1 MPLRGPRKKRR
12 RVSPSLKSRSG
23 TVSEDEKMD
32 WGHVGVRVESAV
44 GAASDDEED
53 ARMRGDNAYPGATN
67 SIGSVHQRRW
77 YLSLDKRNSGFVKAG
92 GDGIWRRGDG
102 DVGGFEAFFVRGPEV
117 ERSLVTGRL
126 SEKVMKD
133 EGVEGFVARK
143 MWRPVLE

>member
-1 MPLRGPRKKRR
+1 M
-12 RVSPSLKSRSG
+12 
-23 TVSEDEKMD
+23 SEDEKMD

-126 SEKVMKD
+126 SEEVMKD